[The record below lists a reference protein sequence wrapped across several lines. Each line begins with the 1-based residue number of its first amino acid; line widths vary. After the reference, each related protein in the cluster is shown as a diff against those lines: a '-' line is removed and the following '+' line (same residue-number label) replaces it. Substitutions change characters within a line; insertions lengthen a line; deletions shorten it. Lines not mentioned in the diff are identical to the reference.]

1 MGRWKDWVIWCRSGQ
16 KDEKQRHLKFE
27 VDGKEIFSYRSK
39 PEPAKTN
46 AGEKTDKKVC
56 KGQSVR

>member
-1 MGRWKDWVIWCRSGQ
+1 VIWCRSGQ

-27 VDGKEIFSYRSK
+27 VDGTEIFSYRSK

-46 AGEKTDKKVC
+46 AGEKTDNEVC